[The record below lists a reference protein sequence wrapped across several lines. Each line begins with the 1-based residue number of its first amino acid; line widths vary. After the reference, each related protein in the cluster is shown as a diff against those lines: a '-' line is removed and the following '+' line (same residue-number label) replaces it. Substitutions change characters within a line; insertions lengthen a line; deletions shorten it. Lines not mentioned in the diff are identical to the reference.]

1 MIARMVAPAP
11 KAAVPP
17 SNRQALLRLTS
28 KPQMTRDTLNMSRR
42 VPSKTFLMASPRSIV
57 VRLSDSDEN
66 VKPEAARAR
75 GPVWGFY

>member
-1 MIARMVAPAP
+1 
-11 KAAVPP
+11 
-17 SNRQALLRLTS
+17 
-28 KPQMTRDTLNMSRR
+28 MSRR